1 MDIPTTTTKSPDL
14 AHIYRDQFERGVVDA
29 AFLWLLR
36 SIAVDQPHYSISELG
51 ELERRLDAQLD
62 LLMSSL
68 DLGWQACEAALALQQ
83 PGEAFTAT
91 VIALRS
97 HDIEKIKTA
106 IQSGLAAP
114 ATFKGVVSALGWLPA
129 EIARPWLERLLKGK
143 DMNHKYLG
151 VAGCSLRREN
161 PGELLTDILKR
172 EDCRQHANLHAR
184 ALRLVGELRRQDL
197 MPVLQATL
205 DAKDTS
211 LAFWATW
218 SSILLGQQA
227 LAKNLQPYVL
237 KPGPYQARAIQM
249 AFRVLPVEK
258 GREWISMLAK
268 DPGNARAV
276 ITATGALG
284 DPHAVNWLINKMTD
298 PQQARLAGEAFTLI
312 TGIDLEKH
320 QLTAPPPSEP
330 APIPNDDVM
339 DTNVGL
345 DDDENLPWPHAE
357 QIAALWRN
365 HGQHFLVGR
374 RYFLG
379 KTITPDWLKSK
390 LDEVTQRYRH
400 AAALELALI
409 DSQSRFIN
417 TRARVAPM
425 SDGV

>member
-1 MDIPTTTTKSPDL
+1 MHAVMDVPTTTTKSLDL
-14 AHIYRDQFERGVVDA
+14 ERTYRDQYERGVVDA

-36 SIAVDQPHYSISELG
+36 SIAVDQPHYTLPDLG

-68 DLGWQACEAALALQQ
+68 DIGWQACEAALALQQ
-83 PGEAFTAT
+83 PGEVFTAT

-106 IQSGLAAP
+106 IQASLGAQE
-114 ATFKGVVSALGWLPA
+114 TFKGLVSALGWLPA

-151 VAGCSLRREN
+151 VAACSLRREN

-197 MPVLQATL
+197 MPALQAAL
-205 DAKDTS
+205 NAKDTT

-218 SSILLGQQA
+218 SAILLGQHA
-227 LAKNLQPYVL
+227 LVKNLQPYAL
-237 KPGPYQARAIQM
+237 KPGPHQARAIQM
-249 AFRVLPVEK
+249 AFRVLPVEQ
-258 GREWISMLAK
+258 GREWISALAK
-268 DPGNARAV
+268 DSGNPRAV
-276 ITATGALG
+276 ITATGILG
-284 DPHAVNWLINKMTD
+284 DPHAVNWLISKMTD
-298 PQQARLAGEAFTLI
+298 PQQARLAAEAFTLI

-320 QLTAPPPSEP
+320 KLTAAPPSDQ
-330 APIPNDDVM
+330 APIPNDDAM
-339 DTNVGL
+339 DTNIGL

-379 KTITPDWLKSK
+379 KVIAPDWLKSK
-390 LDEVTQRYRH
+390 LEDSTQRHRH
-400 AAALELALI
+400 AAALELALV
-409 DSQSRFIN
+409 DSQSRLIN
-417 TRARVAPM
+417 TRARVTP
-425 SDGV
+425 